1 MKLTVDQLRITL
13 DHRPILHA
21 VSLEAR
27 TGDVVG
33 LIGPNGSGK
42 STLLRAVYRSLR
54 PADGVVAVG
63 GDDVWALSARA
74 AARRTAA
81 VLQDATGSTSGL
93 TVTEIVSL
101 GRAPHH
107 GLLGR
112 DGAEDHR
119 AVRDAIDRCGVRPYA
134 DRDYA
139 SLSGGERQR
148 VLLARAL
155 AQRPRLL
162 VLDELTNHLDIRARF
177 ELLELIRTTGVTTLA
192 VLHDLDLA
200 ARLCDRIVVLHEGAV
215 VAAGPVLEVLT
226 PEILADVFGVHASA
240 ERHADGV
247 VRLTYAAQP
256 LATGKDGRLFEG
268 ESGLDGGAAGGIGV
282 DGERASHS
290 LDAGT
295 M

>member
-27 TGDVVG
+27 KGDIVG
-33 LIGPNGSGK
+33 LVGPNGSGK

-93 TVTEIVSL
+93 TVTEIVAL

-119 AVRDAIDRCGVRPYA
+119 AVEDAIDRCGVRPYA

-155 AQRPRLL
+155 AQQPRLL

-177 ELLELIRTTGVTTLA
+177 ELLDLIRTTGVTTLA

-200 ARLCDRIVVLHEGAV
+200 ARLCDHMVVLHEGTV
-215 VAAGPVLEVLT
+215 VVAGPVLEVLT
-226 PEILADVFGVHASA
+226 PEILADVFGVRASA

-247 VRLTYAAQP
+247 VRITYGAQP
-256 LATGKDGRLFEG
+256 LAAGKDRRLFEG
-268 ESGLDGGAAGGIGV
+268 EDGFDRGAAGGV
-282 DGERASHS
+282 RVEGERASHS